1 MEILILV
8 IIMIV
13 VGLVMG
19 ALAGPIWKGKRPLGT
34 TADYAISVIVAVIVG
49 LLDWFVIPAM
59 GFSDTMKYLGVA
71 FEPAICALLALWV
84 VRLARRS

>member
-84 VRLARRS
+84 VRLARRP